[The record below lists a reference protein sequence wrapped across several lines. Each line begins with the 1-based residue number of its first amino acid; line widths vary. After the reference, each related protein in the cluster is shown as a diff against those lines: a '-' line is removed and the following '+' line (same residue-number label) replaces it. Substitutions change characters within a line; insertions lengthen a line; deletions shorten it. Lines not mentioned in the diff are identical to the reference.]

1 LADDDLL
8 GRLGISACA
17 NCCEKHSQGKFHV
30 RFQLRLLKTQLDAL
44 DAAVKRLQSE
54 GRLSMTVTD
63 ALREG
68 ADLWLAAH
76 PAPKAKRS
84 KGGA

>member
-1 LADDDLL
+1 MAPSLAMPRPKIEGL
-8 GRLGISACA
+8 A
-17 NCCEKHSQGKFHV
+17 
-30 RFQLRLLKTQLDAL
+30 RFQLRLLKTQRDAL
-44 DAAVKRLQSE
+44 DAAVKRLQAE

-76 PAPKAKRS
+76 PAPKATRA

>member
-1 LADDDLL
+1 MAPSLAMPRPKIEGL
-8 GRLGISACA
+8 A
-17 NCCEKHSQGKFHV
+17 

-44 DAAVKRLQSE
+44 DAAVKRLQAE
-54 GRLSMTVTD
+54 GRVSMTVTD

-76 PAPKAKRS
+76 PAPKAKRA